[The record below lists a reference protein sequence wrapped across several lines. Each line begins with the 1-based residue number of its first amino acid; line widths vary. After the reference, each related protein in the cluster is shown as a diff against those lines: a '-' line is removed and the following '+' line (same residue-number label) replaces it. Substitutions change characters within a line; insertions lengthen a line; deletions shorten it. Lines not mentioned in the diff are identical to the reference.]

1 MQFGWYF
8 YLPDDKHFLNVSS
21 VEIQE
26 LLEKNSAITTDLLLN
41 SKREVLQP
49 GDENALAITIRERTG
64 ASVNRA
70 EVETLKQQLEVA
82 QRWAEAAREEKNEI
96 EKQFAEY
103 REQTAEKDNDFK
115 ALSDAYNALEQ
126 ENYRLEDEI
135 KTLRASLQSGGV
147 VPVSPSREELET
159 AHAEGRQEAQK
170 ESEVELNDLLV
181 CLGQEETKVER
192 LSGRLRELGEDVDTL
207 LEGIGDPEG
216 AADGD
221 DDDEDDEEDDH

>member
-1 MQFGWYF
+1 MV
-8 YLPDDKHFLNVSS
+8 PCVISS
-21 VEIQE
+21 HYCLLLCVQE
-26 LLEKNSAITTDLLLN
+26 LLEKNSAITSDLLN
-41 SKREVLQP
+41 SKREGSQL
-49 GDENALAITIRERTG
+49 GDENALATSIRERTG

-70 EVETLKQQLEVA
+70 EVEALKQQLEVA
-82 QRWAEAAREEKNEI
+82 QQWAEAARDEKNEI
-96 EKQFAEY
+96 EKEYAQY

-126 ENYRLEDEI
+126 ENYRLEEEN
-135 KTLRASLQSGGV
+135 KTLRSTLQSGGV
-147 VPVSPSREELET
+147 VPMSPSREELEA

-192 LSGRLRELGEDVDTL
+192 LSARLRELGEDVDTL

-221 DDDEDDEEDDH
+221 DDDEEEEE